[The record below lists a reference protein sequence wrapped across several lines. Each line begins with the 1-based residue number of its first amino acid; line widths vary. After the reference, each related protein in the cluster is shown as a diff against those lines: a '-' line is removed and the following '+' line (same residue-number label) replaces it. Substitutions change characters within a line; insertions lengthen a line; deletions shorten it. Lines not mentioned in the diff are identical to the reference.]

1 MGNGY
6 KNPAILVTIYLD
18 AAVLKL
24 TALERLDPLRD
35 RPRARG

>member
-18 AAVLKL
+18 AATLEL
-24 TALERLDPLRD
+24 ALLEGFDPLRH
-35 RPRARG
+35 RPMTRG